1 MSVAE
6 EKSPGAL
13 AQLVRF
19 LHSKGRRIWTL
30 EVEAKRDLTPRLT
43 RVDFRGRDLDELVWR
58 RGQDLVLEL
67 PQADGSVA
75 RRHYTIRDHSGA
87 EKMLA
92 IDFVRHGDSPS
103 ARWLD
108 GVRTGNRIAAIGPRG
123 RTVLNESADW
133 HLFLGDETSVP
144 AVLAMLGGLSPDKRA
159 IALLEVGRPEDRL
172 AFAAPSSTTFEWL
185 LRGASQN
192 DALAERVKALPLP
205 PGRGHAYVTGETSL
219 VRACRHILL
228 ARGLAKEA
236 IAAEGY
242 WRPGRVGGH
251 DHV

>member
-1 MSVAE
+1 MSLAE

-13 AQLVRF
+13 AQIALF
-19 LHSKGRRIWTL
+19 LHRKGRRVWTL
-30 EVEAKRDLTPRLT
+30 KVAGKRDLTPRLT
-43 RVDFRGRDLDELVWR
+43 RVDFRGDDLDELAWK

-67 PQADGSVA
+67 RETNGSIA
-75 RRHYTIRDHSGA
+75 RRHYTIRDHSAA

-108 GVRTGNRIAAIGPRG
+108 RVRPGDRVAAIGPRG
-123 RTVLNESADW
+123 RTVLNERADW

-144 AVLAMLGGLSPDKRA
+144 AVLAMLSGLPAGAKA
-159 IALLEVGRPEDRL
+159 MALLEVGHADDRL
-172 AFAAPSSTTFEWL
+172 AFATPAGVSLDWIV
-185 LRGASQN
+185 RDASRN
-192 DALAERVKALPLP
+192 DALAEKVKDLALPE
-205 PGRGHAYVTGETSL
+205 GRGHAYVTGETSL
-219 VRACRHILL
+219 VRTLRHILL
-228 ARGLAKEA
+228 ARGLAKDA

-242 WRPGRVGGH
+242 WRPGRIGGH

>member
-1 MSVAE
+1 MGLAE

-13 AQLVRF
+13 AQIALF
-19 LHSKGRRIWTL
+19 LHRKGRRVWNLT
-30 EVEAKRDLTPRLT
+30 VAGKRDLTPRLT
-43 RVDFRGRDLDELVWR
+43 RVDFSGTDLDELVWR

-67 PQADGSVA
+67 PQGNGTIA
-75 RRHYTIRDHSGA
+75 RRHYTIRDHSVA
-87 EKMLA
+87 DRLLA

-108 GVRTGNRIAAIGPRG
+108 RVRPGDQIAAIGPRG
-123 RTVLNESADW
+123 RTVLNEQADW

-144 AVLAMLGGLSPDKRA
+144 AVLAMLSGLPAGAKA
-159 IALLEVGRPEDRL
+159 IALLEVGHDDDRL
-172 AFAAPSSTTFEWL
+172 AFAAPQ
-185 LRGASQN
+185 GASLEWIVRAASRN
-192 DALAERVKALPLP
+192 DALVEKLRDLPLP
-205 PGRGHAYVTGETSL
+205 EGQGHAYVTGETSL
-219 VRACRHILL
+219 VRALRHILV